1 MDEKSYDAKPVK
13 GGRVKITALCTAAAF
28 IIGCT
33 SGIFIADI
41 RGEGTEIEQQEAA
54 LSGGCAETVSLTSG
68 NEELTTTQIAQK
80 VGPAVVGIQCT
91 VTVRS
96 MFGTQKGTSSGS
108 GIIYTEDGYIVTNY
122 HVIEN
127 ASDITVILNTGEEII
142 AELVG
147 GDSKTD
153 LAVLKITTDI
163 PLTVAAFGDS
173 DEMQPGDLAVAIG
186 NPLGMELF
194 GTVTAGIISGVNRT
208 IEVDEKEMTLLQTDA
223 AINSGNSGGA
233 LINCYGEVIGIN
245 SAKIASDVGE
255 GLGFAIPSNEAIPII
270 SDLMTVGYVQGR
282 PLIGVSVREITKE
295 IAYYNN
301 LTSDSGLYVMS
312 VTEGSGAQAAGLQ
325 RGDIILAIDGK
336 NVTSSKE
343 LNAIRDTHKAGDSVS
358 IQIDRG
364 GVMMDVTVTLTED
377 RS

>member
-1 MDEKSYDAKPVK
+1 MDEKLYDAKPEK
-13 GGRVKITALCTAAAF
+13 GRRVKITALCTAAAF

-33 SGIFIADI
+33 SGIFIAD
-41 RGEGTEIEQQEAA
+41 RSGESTEISQPASVSA
-54 LSGGCAETVSLTSG
+54 GSYAETVSLTSEK
-68 NEELTTTQIAQK
+68 EELTTTQIAQK
-80 VGPAVVGIQCT
+80 VGPAVVGIQCS
-91 VTVRS
+91 VTVKS

-142 AELVG
+142 AELIG

-153 LAVLKITTDI
+153 LAVLKIATDI

-255 GLGFAIPSNEAIPII
+255 GLGFAIPSNEALPII

-312 VTEGSGAQAAGLQ
+312 VTEGSGAEAAGLQ
-325 RGDIILAIDGK
+325 RGDIILALDGK
-336 NVTSSKE
+336 SVTSSKE
-343 LNAIRDTHKAGDSVS
+343 LNAIRDTHKAGDSVLM
-358 IQIDRG
+358 QIDRG